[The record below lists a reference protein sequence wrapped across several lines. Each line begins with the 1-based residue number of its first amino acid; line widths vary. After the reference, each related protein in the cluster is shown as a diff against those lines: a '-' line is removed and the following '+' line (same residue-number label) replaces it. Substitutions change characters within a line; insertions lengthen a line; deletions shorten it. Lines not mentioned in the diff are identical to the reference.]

1 MYFMRSVGDYGP
13 WSGTL
18 ETEIQPL
25 LEEYGVHMYVCG
37 HDHNLQ
43 HLHHQNDTGE
53 YGVHMYVSGHDHNL
67 QHLHHQNDTG
77 GFVTLSERCDVS
89 RLIESPTT
97 SRW

>member
-53 YGVHMYVSGHDHNL
+53 F
-67 QHLHHQNDTG
+67 T
-77 GFVTLSERCDVS
+77 TLSQRHDGHSWV
-89 RLIESPTT
+89 T
-97 SRW
+97 